1 MHSLSPT
8 SACLYAALASCA
20 AFIAGRATSIYYIG
34 SSATTSS
41 TSTRTASGAAGGFI
55 VQPSQQ
61 RDANTVN
68 SIMFPTP
75 ELIKGKEAPKTKYT
89 SMVSSNVLSYT
100 ADYATLHLDTA
111 ESSLN
116 DSEEVCIQTDD
127 GHRKCSIDGF
137 NEEDYEAI
145 FQQTEEAN
153 AKNANASNDEEVEEH
168 LPAGQHLLID
178 IERVNSEFLNDE
190 VSLAKAMVDV
200 IHEIKLTLLSYHC
213 HKLIPMGMGVSCV
226 GVLLESHISF
236 HTWPEAGVI
245 ILDLFTCGDGELVP
259 VLPSIKRLFAIP
271 RDGARSDTINEQPR
285 IVWNHKLWGFR
296 NDYAKTDLMDIVLE
310 ASDYDLKEEIASVQT
325 PFQHIDVHDVI
336 DQKSGKY
343 NGYEK
348 SLLGNDTYETR
359 NPLLFS
365 PNRIVFLDEV
375 MQSQR
380 FGNEAYHETLVHP
393 AMFLHLDP
401 KRVAIIGGGEG
412 ATLREVLKHNT
423 VDKVKMIE
431 IDEVMVQVSRE
442 FLPDWNNCT
451 DLVGS
456 AEWCGDDER
465 ADIHYVDAFGWFN
478 DRFATGVEEKIE
490 EQFDV
495 LIMDAL

>member
-1 MHSLSPT
+1 MPFSKKFRCTSISKPGISHILHRETINTTSLRLDPCSRLVPDTFTNMHSLSPT

-41 TSTRTASGAAGGFI
+41 TSTRTAASGAAGGFI

-259 VLPSIKRLFAIP
+259 VLPIIKRLFAIP
-271 RDGARSDTINEQPR
+271 QDGASDTFNEQPR
-285 IVWNHKLWGFR
+285 IVWNHKLRGFR
-296 NDYAKTDLMDIVLE
+296 KDYAKTDLMDYVLE
-310 ASDYDLKEEIASVQT
+310 ASDYDLKEEIASAQT
-325 PFQHIDVHDVI
+325 PFQHIDVYDVI
-336 DQKSGKY
+336 DQNSGKY

-348 SLLGNDTYETR
+348 A
-359 NPLLFS
+359 FS
-365 PNRIVFLDEV
+365 GMIHMKQKILYSSVRI
-375 MQSQR
+375 
-380 FGNEAYHETLVHP
+380 
-393 AMFLHLDP
+393 
-401 KRVAIIGGGEG
+401 
-412 ATLREVLKHNT
+412 
-423 VDKVKMIE
+423 
-431 IDEVMVQVSRE
+431 
-442 FLPDWNNCT
+442 
-451 DLVGS
+451 
-456 AEWCGDDER
+456 
-465 ADIHYVDAFGWFN
+465 
-478 DRFATGVEEKIE
+478 
-490 EQFDV
+490 
-495 LIMDAL
+495 ALSFWMK